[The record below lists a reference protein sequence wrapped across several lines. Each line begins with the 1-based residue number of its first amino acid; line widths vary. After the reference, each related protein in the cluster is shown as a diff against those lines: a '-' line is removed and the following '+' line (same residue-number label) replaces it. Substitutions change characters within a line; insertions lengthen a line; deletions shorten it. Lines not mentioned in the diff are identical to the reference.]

1 MKDPSYFTQDGTY
14 NITRA
19 ELNVSSPLYQRLNN
33 GGNYEMNVVLE
44 NDLPCYGIECLV
56 ETLRTVKVGSI
67 YYEYIQPPCVQLAF
81 FNNGKQI
88 QARVNWL
95 QGQMCANPALSQ
107 ARAACCREE
116 RYKEVRQATMELGK
130 DYFYDG
136 ERVSYSTAKDRCSDK
151 DLCVYESLA
160 VLPDNDWFR

>member
-1 MKDPSYFTQDGTY
+1 MLSREQTELSFTNILLYSILAPELMKDPSYFTQDGTY

-19 ELNVSSPLYQRLNN
+19 ELDVSSPLYQRLMN

-56 ETLRTVKVGSI
+56 ETVRTVKVGSI

-88 QARVNWL
+88 QAPDNWR

-107 ARAACCREE
+107 ARPSAALINLCNDD
-116 RYKEVRQATMELGK
+116 VLSI
-130 DYFYDG
+130 FYCTH
-136 ERVSYSTAKDRCSDK
+136 V
-151 DLCVYESLA
+151 
-160 VLPDNDWFR
+160 